1 MRPISRYGVLNLKGS
16 NVLEFK
22 EKKSISSGWI
32 NGGFFV
38 FNKKVFNFLKNKKSI
53 LEKEPLETI
62 TKRKQLNAFK
72 HHGFWHSIDTIRDKE
87 YLESKI
93 NKKIRDFPWEKIN
106 D

>member
-53 LEKEPLETI
+53 LEKEPLERLS
-62 TKRKQLNAFK
+62 KKGQLYAFK
-72 HHGFWHSIDTIRDKE
+72 HKGFWQCMDTLRDKE
-87 YLESKI
+87 ILEKSI
-93 NKKIRDFPWEKIN
+93 KKRKHLAK
-106 D
+106 